1 MTSLERKAK
10 AWSDAKLARRTA
22 PRGYRMRAQA
32 RLELATVELLRAEL
46 RGRRK

>member
-1 MTSLERKAK
+1 MTALDRKAK
-10 AWSDAKLARRTA
+10 AWSDAKLARKSA

-46 RGRRK
+46 RRKR